1 MRIVCDYTGV
11 ALDAAPEVAAAL
23 CGRGFTAAEPL
34 PSLAAGL
41 PGTPGG
47 DGSSAPAGAGAL
59 PLPSSDGNG
68 KGAQAPTAQ
77 SEGAAPAAP
86 ALPSFD
92 GWENTKGF
100 LKEREM
106 PELRA
111 YAAANGVELP
121 RPANKGQI
129 VNAILA
135 ALEA

>member
-11 ALDAAPEVAAAL
+11 ALDAAPEVAEAL
-23 CGRGFTAAEPL
+23 CGRGFTAAGPL
-34 PSLAAGL
+34 PSLAARL
-41 PGTPGG
+41 PGTPGD
-47 DGSSAPAGAGAL
+47 DGSPAPAGGGAL
-59 PLPSSDGNG
+59 PLPSSDGDVEG
-68 KGAQAPTAQ
+68 VLAPTAQ
-77 SEGAAPAAP
+77 PEGAAPAAP
-86 ALPSFD
+86 APPPFD

-135 ALEA
+135 ALEG